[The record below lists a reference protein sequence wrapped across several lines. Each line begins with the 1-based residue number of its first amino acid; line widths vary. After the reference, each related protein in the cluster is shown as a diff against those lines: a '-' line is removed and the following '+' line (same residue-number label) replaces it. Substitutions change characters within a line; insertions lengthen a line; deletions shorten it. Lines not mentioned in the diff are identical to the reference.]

1 MYKIFIG
8 CPITKYLNGNIFTN
22 EDFKRFINKV
32 YDICTNYADE
42 VFLALKREEFG
53 KNIMSDVCTELDYK
67 EMMTSDL
74 VVAIPDDSKGK
85 AVELGWASVM
95 KKRIIL
101 ILNTRIRYTPL
112 ITGLNDITD
121 TVTVWYDGEL
131 NNKVLSQI
139 TEAIKKIE
147 KGLL

>member
-74 VVAIPDDSKGK
+74 VVAIPDDSKGT

>member
-74 VVAIPDDSKGK
+74 VVAIPDDSKGT

-121 TVTVWYDGEL
+121 TVTVLYDGEL